1 VRALRRMVLGTGSG
15 VGKSLTVAGICRAAS
30 RMGLRVKPFKSQNM
44 SNNSSS
50 LPGGGEIARAQALQA
65 RAARI
70 PPEAAMNPI
79 LLKPMGE
86 GMSQV
91 IFMGRPLGIAS
102 IAGYRELKKELFP
115 KVVGIF
121 EELAADCDLVVL
133 EGAGSPAEINLLD
146 EDIANT
152 RMARAVGAQA
162 LLLGD
167 IEQGGVFASLFG
179 TLSLLPE
186 PEREVIRWLAINKFR
201 GDASLLDKG
210 LSGITALTGIP
221 FLGVMNH
228 LGPLALPDEDSFRTR
243 PLPEDS
249 EGGRALR
256 IAVVSWPHLS
266 NRSDIDPFL
275 ADRGVDVRLLP
286 LSASPPGPVD
296 AILLPGTRR
305 TMADLARFYDSPLY
319 PWFVRHCR
327 EGGAVAGICGG
338 YQMMGREI
346 LDPSKV
352 ESDRPWM
359 PGLGLLPVTVRFRK
373 EKIAR
378 PVVARIERPLFPG
391 GEDLVGGVLE
401 GYEIRQGRQE
411 LALAAEPLL
420 GLWDPSGGFLE
431 AEGARSGDGRCRF
444 GVPVHGLFENNALRS
459 AFYRA
464 IRPGGLPE
472 GDLADPASLLESEIE
487 RLADEVVA
495 SLDLP
500 AFLGREEVRDPD
512 CESRPLHAP

>member
-1 VRALRRMVLGTGSG
+1 MRALRRMVLGTGSG
-15 VGKSLTVAGICRAAS
+15 VGKSLTVAGICRVAS

-44 SNNSSS
+44 SNNSSA
-50 LPGGGEIARAQALQA
+50 LPGGGEIARAQVLQA
-65 RAARI
+65 RAARV

-86 GMSQV
+86 GRSQV
-91 IFMGRPLGIAS
+91 IFMGRPLGIYS
-102 IAGYRELKKELFP
+102 ISDYRELKKELFP

-121 EELAADCDLVVL
+121 EDLAADCDLVIL

-152 RMARAVGAQA
+152 RMAWAVGASA

-179 TLSLLPE
+179 TISLLPE
-186 PEREVIRWLAINKFR
+186 PERKVIRWLAINKFR
-201 GDASLLDKG
+201 GDSSLLEKG

-228 LGPLALPDEDSFRTR
+228 LGSLALPDEDSFRAR
-243 PLPEDS
+243 QIPEGSGDRRS
-249 EGGRALR
+249 LR
-256 IAVVSWPHLS
+256 VAVLSWPHLS

-275 ADRGVDVRLLP
+275 GDRGLEVLLLP
-286 LSASPPGPVD
+286 LTQAPPGPVD

-305 TMADLARFYDSPLY
+305 TMADLAHFYDSPLY

-327 EGGAVAGICGG
+327 EGRAVAGICGG

-346 LDPSKV
+346 SDPEGI
-352 ESDRPWM
+352 ESERPWM
-359 PGLGLLPVTVRFRK
+359 PGLGLLPLTVRFRQD
-373 EKIAR
+373 KIAR
-378 PVVARIERPLFPG
+378 PVVARIGRPPFPG

-411 LALAAEPLL
+411 IDLDSQPLMDL
-420 GLWDPSGGFLE
+420 FDPSGGSLGV
-431 AEGARSGDGRCRF
+431 EGARSGDGLCRF
-444 GVPVHGLFENNALRS
+444 GVPVHGLFENNAFRH
-459 AFYRA
+459 AFYGA
-464 IRPGGLPE
+464 LRPGGLPE
-472 GDLADPASLLESEIE
+472 EHLSDPAALLEAEIE
-487 RLADEVVA
+487 RLADEVAA
-495 SLDLP
+495 SLDLQS
-500 AFLGREEVRDPD
+500 FLTREEVGSPERG
-512 CESRPLHAP
+512 SRFLHVP